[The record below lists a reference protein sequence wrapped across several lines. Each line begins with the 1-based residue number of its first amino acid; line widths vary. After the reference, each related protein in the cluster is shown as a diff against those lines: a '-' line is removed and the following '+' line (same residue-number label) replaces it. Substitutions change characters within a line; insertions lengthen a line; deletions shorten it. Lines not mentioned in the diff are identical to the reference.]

1 MKDKR
6 TYTHYKEHGEDIS
19 HENEIVIDFNK
30 AKDDRGVNDLERTI
44 DKLRNNIR
52 DLLSMNTQYKTEL
65 ADQIVKINKLEQEV
79 KDLKQERSDYYNVS
93 QRPTTNTWTVYR

>member
-6 TYTHYKEHGEDIS
+6 TYTKHKEHGEDIS
-19 HENEIVIDFNK
+19 HENEIVIDFK
-30 AKDDRGVNDLERTI
+30 QAQSDDTI
-44 DKLRNNIR
+44 KKLRNNIR

-65 ADQIVKINKLEQEV
+65 ADQIVKITKLEQEI

-93 QRPTTNTWTVYR
+93 

>member
-6 TYTHYKEHGEDIS
+6 TYTKHKEHGEDIS
-19 HENEIVIDFNK
+19 HENEIVIDFK
-30 AKDDRGVNDLERTI
+30 QAQSEDTI
-44 DKLRNNIR
+44 NKLRNNIR

-79 KDLKQERSDYYNVS
+79 KDLKKERSDYYNVS
-93 QRPTTNTWTVYR
+93 

>member
-6 TYTHYKEHGEDIS
+6 TYTKHKEHGEDIS
-19 HENEIVIDFNK
+19 HENEIVIDFK
-30 AKDDRGVNDLERTI
+30 QAQSDDTI
-44 DKLRNNIR
+44 NKLRNNIR

-65 ADQIVKINKLEQEV
+65 ADQIVKMNKLEQEV

-93 QRPTTNTWTVYR
+93 

>member
-6 TYTHYKEHGEDIS
+6 TYIKHKEHGEDIS
-19 HENEIVIDFNK
+19 HENEIVIDFK
-30 AKDDRGVNDLERTI
+30 QAKDDRGVNDLERTI

-52 DLLSMNTQYKTEL
+52 DLLSMNTQYKIEL
-65 ADQIVKINKLEQEV
+65 ADQIVKINKLEQEI

-93 QRPTTNTWTVYR
+93 

>member
-1 MKDKR
+1 MKV
-6 TYTHYKEHGEDIS
+6 Y
-19 HENEIVIDFNK
+19 
-30 AKDDRGVNDLERTI
+30 KDDRGTHDLELTI

-79 KDLKQERSDYYNVS
+79 KDLKQERSDYYNAS
-93 QRPTTNTWTVYR
+93 

>member
-6 TYTHYKEHGEDIS
+6 TYNKHKEHGEDIS
-19 HENEIVIDFNK
+19 HENEIVIDFN
-30 AKDDRGVNDLERTI
+30 GVKEDKTI
-44 DKLRNNIR
+44 DKLRNNVR
-52 DLLSMNTQYKTEL
+52 DLLAMNTQYKTEL

-93 QRPTTNTWTVYR
+93 QRSTTSAWTVY

>member
-6 TYTHYKEHGEDIS
+6 TYTKHKEHGEDIS
-19 HENEIVIDFNK
+19 HENEIVIDFKK
-30 AKDDRGVNDLERTI
+30 AKDDRGTHDLELTI

-65 ADQIVKINKLEQEV
+65 ADQIVKINNLEQEV
-79 KDLKQERSDYYNVS
+79 KDLKKERSDYYGAS
-93 QRPTTNTWTVYR
+93 

>member
-6 TYTHYKEHGEDIS
+6 TYIKHKEHGEDIS
-19 HENEIVIDFNK
+19 HENEIVIDFK
-30 AKDDRGVNDLERTI
+30 RAQTDDIIN
-44 DKLRNNIR
+44 KLRNNVR
-52 DLLSMNTQYKTEL
+52 DLLAMNTQYKTEL

-93 QRPTTNTWTVYR
+93 